1 MAKKEM
7 KMNLWTFSVL
17 IIALITLIVG
27 IIIGTIGI
35 IKHNEKI
42 ENTNNTEMITE
53 IKNNEE
59 IIDIDRAKETYNNLL
74 KNKKISDAI
83 KGVRTSCGIQR

>member
-1 MAKKEM
+1 
-7 KMNLWTFSVL
+7 
-17 IIALITLIVG
+17 
-27 IIIGTIGI
+27 
-35 IKHNEKI
+35 
-42 ENTNNTEMITE
+42 MITE
-53 IKNNEE
+53 IKNNEQ